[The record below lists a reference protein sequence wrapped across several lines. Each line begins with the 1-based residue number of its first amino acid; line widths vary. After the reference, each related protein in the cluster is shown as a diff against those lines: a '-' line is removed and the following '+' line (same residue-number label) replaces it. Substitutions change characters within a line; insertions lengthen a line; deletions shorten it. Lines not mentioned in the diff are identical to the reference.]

1 MASAKNNRLKML
13 NIYKKTKTAADNCLA
28 NSADNL
34 RKLKVVY
41 DKVKQGW
48 LNYLD
53 AHVEYEVKV
62 NNEEAAALV
71 LEHDKLDSAFINLQ
85 VDMEEGID
93 ILDAGIFFKVLGTIA
108 ASGQPVVEAYREAE
122 FVPAICLSH
131 RHTCSS

>member
-53 AHVEYEVKV
+53 AHVEYELKV

-71 LEHDKLDSAFINLQ
+71 LEHDELDSAFIDLQ
-85 VDMEEGID
+85 VEMEEQID
-93 ILDAGIFFKVLGTIA
+93 ILDAGIFSKVLDIF
-108 ASGQPVVEAYREAE
+108 E
-122 FVPAICLSH
+122 FAPAICLSH
-131 RHTCSS
+131 RHIRSS